1 LTSRAEQSAAV
12 GLTAATRDAAG
23 MLPRTLFGHPLGLSF
38 LFLTGMWEVAAL
50 AGMRAILVFYLIN
63 QLHFSSA
70 RAVEIYGASTAGSF
84 LMSMIGGLLAD
95 RLFGFRRAVLW
106 GALLLAFG
114 HFALSVPVLLTPS
127 LVVIAVGSGLFRPA
141 LIGQVWLLYLP
152 GDTRSNRALLV
163 YKVGCQIGGIFG
175 PIIAG
180 ALYEFCGW
188 IWAVI
193 FCGAGMLAAIII
205 YFSGR
210 RFLPVERPRE
220 PAAVVIKSKTETIF
234 TTRKLALI
242 GLIFLGAS
250 LHWTVANQQGGTM
263 AVWTFENLNRTL
275 QIGQLS
281 FKVPAA
287 WFQTF
292 NPIMILVFAPFVSRL
307 WSLGNSTPA
316 ITVEIRRMVLGSL
329 MLAASFA
336 ILWTGC
342 AVSGHTPVNW
352 LWFLVSTAP
361 LTLGEIYI
369 DSMGQAFFCRQAPA
383 GYLSTFLSLWLV
395 TSTVGYL
402 AAGWLGELWVRISPA
417 HFFAVSMML
426 ALGSAL
432 VIAAA
437 RYFTPRGT
445 P

>member
-1 LTSRAEQSAAV
+1 LTTGGVAAV
-12 GLTAATRDAAG
+12 CDAPAA
-23 MLPRTLFGHPLGLSF
+23 LPRTLFGHPLGLSF

-114 HFALSVPVLLTPS
+114 HFALSVPVLLMPS
-127 LVVIAVGSGLFRPA
+127 LVIIAVGSGLFRPA

-152 GDTRSNRALLV
+152 GDRRSNRALLV

-175 PIIAG
+175 PIVAG

-188 IWAVI
+188 LWAVI

-210 RFLPVERPRE
+210 RFLPVERGRE
-220 PAAVVIKSKTETIF
+220 PAAVTINSKTESTF

-263 AVWTFENLNRTL
+263 AVWTFEDLNRTL

-307 WSLGNSTPA
+307 WSRGNSTPA

-336 ILWTGC
+336 ILWIGC
-342 AVSGHTPVNW
+342 AVSFQTPVNW
-352 LWFLVSTAP
+352 LWFLASTAP

-426 ALGSAL
+426 AVGSAL

-437 RYFTPRGT
+437 RFFTPHGT

>member
-1 LTSRAEQSAAV
+1 VTAGGEQNLTFGPAPSLPRAA
-12 GLTAATRDAAG
+12 
-23 MLPRTLFGHPLGLSF
+23 LPLQRTLFGHPLGLSF

-63 QLHFSSA
+63 QLHLSSA
-70 RAVEIYGASTAGSF
+70 RAVQIYGASTAGSF
-84 LMSMIGGLLAD
+84 LMSMMGGLLAD

-114 HFALSVPVLLTPS
+114 HFALSIPVLLIPS
-127 LVVIAVGSGLFRPA
+127 LVLIAFGSGLFRPA

-175 PIIAG
+175 PIVAG
-180 ALYEFCGW
+180 ALYEYCGW
-188 IWAVI
+188 TSAVI
-193 FCGAGMLAAIII
+193 FCGAGMLAAIVI
-205 YFSGR
+205 YVSGR
-210 RFLPVERPRE
+210 PFLPRE
-220 PAAVVIKSKTETIF
+220 GRRQPVADAEATGIKDAF
-234 TTRKLALI
+234 TARKLALI
-242 GLIFLGAS
+242 GLIGLGAS
-250 LHWTVANQQGGTM
+250 LHWTVANQQGGTL

-275 QIGQLS
+275 QIGALS

-292 NPIMILVFAPFVSRL
+292 NPIMILAFAPFVSRL
-307 WSLGNSTPA
+307 WSRGERTPA
-316 ITVEIRRMVLGSL
+316 IAVEIRRMVQGSL
-329 MLAASFA
+329 MLAVSFA
-336 ILWTGC
+336 ILWAGC
-342 AVSGHTPVNW
+342 ALSGQAPVSWVW
-352 LWFLVSTAP
+352 LLASTAP

-402 AAGWLGELWVRISPA
+402 AAGWLGELWMRMSPA
-417 HFFAVSMML
+417 NFFAVSAML

-437 RYFTPRGT
+437 RYYSD
-445 P
+445 